1 MRIADLLPVLSVGAR
16 RLAGGAPWRDATTLL
31 PPTSLYCTQFRNSF
45 LTRCPTS
52 ESQGPYVGKLKAQSS
67 SIQLSPTYNAVPW
80 RLLRLARGT
89 SAMLLLASVWL
100 FLPSPSPWLA
110 RAPPAERRARMSA
123 AQLPISAGD
132 AACR

>member
-1 MRIADLLPVLSVGAR
+1 MVDRAAARRRAVGSAFRTGTRLRRLLGNGLSRIAMRIADLLPVLSVGAR

-67 SIQLSPTYNAVPW
+67 SIQLGGT
-80 RLLRLARGT
+80 RLA
-89 SAMLLLASVWL
+89 
-100 FLPSPSPWLA
+100 
-110 RAPPAERRARMSA
+110 
-123 AQLPISAGD
+123 
-132 AACR
+132 